1 MLDNAQKCPEML
13 QECLK
18 NVQQCWVQKELIGL
32 KKNSFS
38 SSLLPPEKLK
48 KLEGPGL
55 AAVELAGTV
64 DRDYNSHMNIK
75 SFFLLEMP

>member
-1 MLDNAQKCPEML
+1 MLKKCSAVLSAERTHGT
-13 QECLK
+13 Q
-18 NVQQCWVQKELIGL
+18 
-32 KKNSFS
+32 KNSFS

-55 AAVELAGTV
+55 AVVELAGTV
-64 DRDYNSHMNIK
+64 DRDYNLHMNIK

>member
-1 MLDNAQKCPEML
+1 MTIIDKIINKLCSMDIRGL
-13 QECLK
+13 TI
-18 NVQQCWVQKELIGL
+18 LIFNDRL
-32 KKNSFS
+32 FMMD